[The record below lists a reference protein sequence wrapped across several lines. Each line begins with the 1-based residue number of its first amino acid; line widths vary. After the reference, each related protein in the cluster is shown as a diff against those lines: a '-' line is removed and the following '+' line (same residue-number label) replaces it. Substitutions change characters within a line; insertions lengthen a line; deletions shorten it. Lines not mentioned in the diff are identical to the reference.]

1 MCQTTNQLNDA
12 SQNGEFQWFHQ
23 ILPRQPVLPGV
34 HKVQLRGLFLNGPPH
49 PLREV
54 VAFAPGDLGAAW
66 WSGQELLKGTSV
78 KLTKVIYAFRY
89 NDI

>member
-1 MCQTTNQLNDA
+1 MI
-12 SQNGEFQWFHQ
+12 FIYFHE
-23 ILPRQPVLPGV
+23 ILPARQTVLPGV

-66 WSGQELLKGTSV
+66 
-78 KLTKVIYAFRY
+78 
-89 NDI
+89 